1 MRQRAGRTGPCRRAA
16 ARGVTLTELL
26 VVVAIVALI
35 VLVVVPNVAEWL
47 RSYKVRTAAGQ
58 VQAEMRL
65 ARTVAVSL
73 NSSVSVLVKPAEV
86 SWTDAQ
92 GRARRFV
99 LPGGVSITNL
109 TNPGAGDT
117 FVFLRNGQIQDA
129 TRTLTVDGWVHDD
142 VHEVWT
148 LDFSSAG
155 KIGAGHTTQVVPT
168 AAPPDALGGG
178 GGGDG
183 GRRLR

>member
-1 MRQRAGRTGPCRRAA
+1 
-16 ARGVTLTELL
+16 VTLTELL

-155 KIGAGHTTQVVPT
+155 KIGAGHTTQVVP
-168 AAPPDALGGG
+168 AAEALGGG
-178 GGGDG
+178 GGGG
-183 GRRLR
+183 GAGGGERRIR